1 MAKIINAA
9 HREIDFEAAAKLMDT
24 ELSESFEH
32 GDGLTEQEFFDAYC
46 LAHRRKFGKVF
57 EPNKANPVW

>member
-9 HREIDFEAAAKLMDT
+9 RTEIDFDAAAKLMDD
-24 ELSESFEH
+24 EISRSFEH
-32 GDGLTEQEFFDAYC
+32 GDGLTEQEFFDVYC
-46 LAHRRKFGKVF
+46 VEHRKKFGTVF